1 MRGFASGRTGITYD
15 KKNDVYDL
23 LGVKPGDDS
32 KKIKVSYYKLAQKYH
47 PDKNP
52 GFEEKFKSISS
63 AYDILKNEDTRKQ
76 YDEAKDRYNN
86 PQKHQ
91 STY

>member
-1 MRGFASGRTGITYD
+1 MRSFAAGRSNITYD

-23 LGVKPGDDS
+23 LGVKPGDDD

-52 GFEEKFKSISS
+52 GFEEKFKTISS
-63 AYDILKNEDTRKQ
+63 AYDILKNEDTRK
-76 YDEAKDRYNN
+76 
-86 PQKHQ
+86 
-91 STY
+91 